1 MSPRISL
8 EQWRAL
14 VAVVEAGG
22 YAQAAETLHK
32 TQSSVSYLVAK
43 LERSLDVKVFEIEG
57 RKAKLTD
64 TGQVLVRRARALI
77 EEAESIERA
86 AGTLAA
92 GWEPEIA
99 VAAEIIFPTWMLL
112 RAFASFGRQRPQT
125 RIQLYE
131 TVLTGTDEALI
142 ERRVH
147 LAIASAIPRGFI
159 GDRLLSMRFVCAAH
173 PEHPLH
179 QLGRDIT
186 QRDLRR
192 HRHLIVRDSGVHRIR
207 DSGAWQGAEQ
217 RLTVSNMAT
226 SIAAAVAGMGFAWYS
241 EDMIRGEL
249 QRGALKALPL
259 KEGAERYGDLYL
271 VLAEGDAAG
280 PGARLMAEIL
290 REEVKAEC
298 VKAGQRPA

>member
-1 MSPRISL
+1 MSTALNPKISL

-14 VAVVEAGG
+14 VAVVDAGG

-43 LERSLDVKVFEIEG
+43 LERSLNLKVFEIEG

-77 EEAESIERA
+77 EEADSIERA

-92 GWEPEIA
+92 GWEPELAI
-99 VAAEIIFPTWMLL
+99 AAEIIFPTWMLL
-112 RAFASFGRQRPQT
+112 RAFARFGQQRPQT
-125 RIQLYE
+125 RIQLHE

-147 LAIASAIPRGFI
+147 LAIASSIPRGFI
-159 GDRLLSMRFVCAAH
+159 GDRLLTMRFICAAH
-173 PEHPLH
+173 PDHPLH
-179 QLGRDIT
+179 QLGREIT

-192 HRHLIVRDSGVHRIR
+192 HRHLIVRDSAAHRMR
-207 DSGAWQGAEQ
+207 DSGIWQGAEQ

-241 EDMIRGEL
+241 EDMIRDEL
-249 QRGALKALPL
+249 HRGVLKPLPL
-259 KEGAERYGDLYL
+259 KEGAERRGDLFL

-290 REEVKAEC
+290 REEVKTEC
-298 VKAGQRPA
+298 AKHV